1 MLVIQD
7 MHHVRQIDLLQYA
20 KMVYH
25 AYEIHVRRNVMQ
37 ILIHHVTSEIS
48 LNALLFYLKYIFFE
62 LLKCIERHNANI
74 IINKFFVI

>member
-25 AYEIHVRRNVMQ
+25 AYEIHVRINVMQ
-37 ILIHHVTSEIS
+37 IQTHHVTSVIS
-48 LNALLFYLKYIFFE
+48 LNAFLLYLQ
-62 LLKCIERHNANI
+62 NI
-74 IINKFFVI
+74 L